1 MRTLMWI
8 FRLVLFFL
16 LFGFA
21 LKNDQLVELN
31 FFFGRQWQMP
41 LVFVILAAFVAGAA
55 IGVSSTLASLLRK
68 RREISRLR
76 REAAKAS

>member
-8 FRLVLFFL
+8 LRLVLFFL

-21 LKNDQLVELN
+21 LKNDQLVDLN
-31 FFFGRQWQMP
+31 FFFGRHWQLP
-41 LVFVILAAFVAGAA
+41 LVFVILAAFTAGAVL
-55 IGVSSTLASLLRK
+55 GVSSTFASLLRK

-76 REAAKAS
+76 RDAAKAG